1 MFAASKFS
9 LLSGQWIW
17 KQHPSLYG
25 KAMNLYRRLQDEYNN
40 ALKTVDVFITPTTPY
55 VANTHPSP
63 DAGPVE
69 QMDKSRGV
77 AINTVPFNAS
87 GHPAMSLPI
96 GMLPADDE
104 EGQGRGIMLPVGMQ
118 IVGGMFEEE
127 MIYRVAA
134 AWEEAFDWQKVGSKL

>member
-25 KAMNLYRRLQDEYNN
+25 KAMNLYRRLQDEYTE
-40 ALKTVDVFITPTTPY
+40 ALKSVDVFITPTTPY
-55 VANTHPSP
+55 VANTHPQSE
-63 DAGPVE
+63 AGPAA

-87 GHPAMSLPI
+87 GHPVMSLPI
-96 GMLPADDE
+96 GMLAAEDDE
-104 EGQGRGIMLPVGMQ
+104 GKVKGVMLPVGMQ
-118 IVGGMFEEE
+118 IVGGMFEEQ
-127 MIYRVAA
+127 MMYRVAA
-134 AWEEAFDWQKVGSKL
+134 AWEEAFDWQKVDSKL